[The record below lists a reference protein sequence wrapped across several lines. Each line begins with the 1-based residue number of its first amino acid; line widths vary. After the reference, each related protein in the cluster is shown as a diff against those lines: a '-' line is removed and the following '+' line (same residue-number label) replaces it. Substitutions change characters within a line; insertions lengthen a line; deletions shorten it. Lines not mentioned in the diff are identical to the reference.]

1 MNLKKAEKAL
11 DTLDENAKKI
21 SKISDSVSDFKKT
34 AAELKKLPSEL
45 EKDSSLITLKIHEFK
60 DKVLSEFD
68 KYKKDNDVK
77 IENLKKDLQSNI
89 ENLKKDNKL
98 NIETSRESFKIEID
112 SLRGRL
118 FLYFC
123 IFVLL
128 IIGLFIMAFKDLIF

>member
-45 EKDSSLITLKIHEFK
+45 EKDSSLITLKIHEF
-60 DKVLSEFD
+60 